1 MEKEQ
6 FIELEE
12 LLKSSDSEQVKKGLE
27 LSRELI
33 TGGEYSED
41 FVELLTSLFFT
52 DVYDYPELREN
63 VEEAAC
69 LIGSFG
75 DQVVP
80 ALLKS
85 IDSADAKAAY
95 YFALS
100 IGKIGYSAVQQVLQK
115 LLTAQSNFTR
125 ALLIFSL
132 GKIKDS
138 RIKIIVPDI
147 IIYLEDYD
155 SEIRDSATRAM
166 GKFFEVIKVNEIPK
180 EEIIL
185 VYTRFRDLIKDPES
199 KIRAK
204 ALHSL
209 GKMLDFG
216 FLSNEN
222 VEELEGIIIKI
233 LGKDKSAKWDT
244 VFIVRKEAGILLPKI
259 NNYFKK

>member
-33 TGGEYSED
+33 SGGEYSED

-52 DVYDYPELREN
+52 DVYDYPELRKN
-63 VEEAAC
+63 VEEAAY
-69 LIGSFG
+69 LIGSLG
-75 DQVVP
+75 KQVVP
-80 ALLKS
+80 SLLKS
-85 IDSADAKAAY
+85 IDSADAKAAFY
-95 YFALS
+95 YALS
-100 IGKIGYSAVQQVLQK
+100 IGQIGYSPVQQVLQK
-115 LLTAQSNFTR
+115 LLTTQSNFTR

-147 IIYLEDYD
+147 IVYLEDYD

-180 EEIIL
+180 EEITL

-233 LGKDKSAKWDT
+233 LGKDKSAKWDP

>member
-95 YFALS
+95 YYALS